1 MKNTVREPRQ
11 ERSIEKKN
19 RIIEAGYELFSEVGY
34 YGTNTAEIAKRAGV
48 STGIV
53 YGYFT
58 DKRDILVSVLE
69 IYIDKVCEPL
79 FKMIEAL
86 KAPINFDA
94 VIPSV
99 LDLIIKTHKSNRRIH
114 EMLHSLSRTD
124 EAVGAQ
130 FIALEDKVTQKIAD
144 RLAKSGVVL
153 SHPFEKIHFAMDIV
167 QSFCHEYIFDKHEYI
182 DYDVLKVM
190 VTETLIKL
198 FTE

>member
-1 MKNTVREPRQ
+1 M
-11 ERSIEKKN
+11 
-19 RIIEAGYELFSEVGY
+19 
-34 YGTNTAEIAKRAGV
+34 
-48 STGIV
+48 
-53 YGYFT
+53 
-58 DKRDILVSVLE
+58 LE

-114 EMLHSLSRTD
+114 EMLHSLSGTD

-153 SHPFEKIHFAMDIV
+153 SHPIEKIHFAMDIV

-182 DYDVLKVM
+182 DYDVLKDM